1 MVLLCIP
8 SPAENSSRK
17 FLLRALH
24 SSRSTAGRAAGTS
37 LHQGTA
43 SQGEKVGKKSSSP
56 TFAGISAWKDV
67 LSAYFKHFKVTVTFF
82 HRSREENNRQVEE
95 GKEEGNE
102 SSHSK
107 SSPSSQ
113 LCPSEQPGEVR
124 RGQSLSC
131 TKGPGS
137 GSL

>member
-8 SPAENSSRK
+8 SPAENSCRKSFSSGPCTAPGARLGEQPAPHCTGEHLSRERK
-17 FLLRALH
+17 L
-24 SSRSTAGRAAGTS
+24 GKRAAVPHFCLEGRRGT
-37 LHQGTA
+37 
-43 SQGEKVGKKSSSP
+43 
-56 TFAGISAWKDV
+56 
-67 LSAYFKHFKVTVTFF
+67 YFKHFKVTVTFF

-131 TKGPGS
+131 TKGAGS